1 MTQNS
6 SFFDVQTS
14 KDKIVLFEKNVKQ
27 EFDDNDV
34 DFDLLNENHYSDNDS
49 ESVVKANNDDND
61 NEKFIILRKAMLRDF
76 NDKKDVF
83 EE

>member
-1 MTQNS
+1 M
-6 SFFDVQTS
+6 QTS

>member
-1 MTQNS
+1 LTQNS